1 MARAPSESLH
11 GAELLFA
18 VLEGVRR
25 QLQTGDPTFRPLF
38 QGSDPLR
45 GEVQAHRT
53 SEEIRRLLVGEAQV
67 GGADLGQP
75 FPGAQPR
82 ERQRRTRASGD
93 DQVHRRR
100 PVVKQKGEGVVDGL
114 RA

>member
-1 MARAPSESLH
+1 MEL
-11 GAELLFA
+11 ELLFA

-67 GGADLGQP
+67 GGADLGHLSRARSLGSGSGGLVRPAMTRCIGGGQWSSRK
-75 FPGAQPR
+75 A
-82 ERQRRTRASGD
+82 RASWM
-93 DQVHRRR
+93 VS
-100 PVVKQKGEGVVDGL
+100 EL
-114 RA
+114 REW